1 MAEPLTPKQQ
11 LTIRIGRSTLS
22 FALPGGYDEEIVYEP
37 YVVKSG
43 ISMAANLREA
53 FKTADLLASP
63 PPRVRVVLDGDV
75 LLVPVELFSEQTMG
89 DMMVHAFP
97 QTAADAVY
105 YNVLPD
111 LNTVAVFA
119 MNRDLRLVVDDHFRD
134 VQLIAAATPVWR
146 HLHQRSYTGSR
157 RKLFGYFHEQHLD
170 IFSFSHN
177 RFKFCNTFEAD
188 HAYDALYFLLYVW
201 KQLQLQA
208 EHDEVH
214 LVGDIPEP
222 AWMLTEL
229 KRYVQN
235 AYVINPA
242 ADFTSLAAATVKGMP
257 YDLQT
262 LFVRGR

>member
-1 MAEPLTPKQQ
+1 MAEPLKPRQQ

-22 FALPGGYDEEIVYEP
+22 LSMPGGDDEEIIYEP

-63 PPRVRVVLDGDV
+63 PSRCRVMLDGDV
-75 LLVPVELFSEQTMG
+75 LLVPIDVFSEQTMDG
-89 DMMVHAFP
+89 MMAHAYP
-97 QTAADAVY
+97 QTSADAVF

-111 LNTVAVFA
+111 LNAVAVSA
-119 MNRDLRLVVDDHFRD
+119 INRDLLLVLNDHFRD
-134 VQLIAAATPVWR
+134 VQLIAAVTPVWR
-146 HLHQRSYTGSR
+146 HLHQRSYTGQR
-157 RKLFGYFHEQHLD
+157 RKLFAYFHEQRLD
-170 IFSFSHN
+170 IFSFSQN
-177 RFKFCNTFEAD
+177 RFKFSNAF
-188 HAYDALYFLLYVW
+188 DASHGHDSLYFLMYVW
-201 KQLQLQA
+201 KQLQLQP

-222 AWMLTEL
+222 AWLLAEL

-242 ADFTSLAAATVKGMP
+242 ADFTSLAAATVKGLP
-257 YDLQT
+257 FDLQT